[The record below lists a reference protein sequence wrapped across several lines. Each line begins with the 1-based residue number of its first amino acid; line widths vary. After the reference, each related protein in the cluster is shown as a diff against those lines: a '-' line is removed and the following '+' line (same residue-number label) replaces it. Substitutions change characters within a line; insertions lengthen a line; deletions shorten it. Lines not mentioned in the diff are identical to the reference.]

1 MDNQLEHSHN
11 KKDIKERIA
20 SPHQQNYLRDW
31 IYGGIDGAVTTFAI
45 VSGVVGGHLSA
56 LVILILGFANLFADG
71 FSMAVS
77 NYIGTK
83 SEEDQY
89 YKYKS
94 IEAKHIDLAPEG
106 EKAEIREIFK
116 QKGLSGTLL
125 DLVVDE
131 ITSNKTLW
139 IKTML
144 QEEYGLP
151 QTPRNPVKAGM
162 YTFFAFLLFGL
173 IPLVPYVLKLTDPF
187 FWSCFSTGVTFF
199 IIGSIKSLWSVKPWY
214 YSGMQTLMLGSA
226 TATLAYLIGRFLHA
240 YLA

>member
-1 MDNQLEHSHN
+1 MNSPLEHGHS
-11 KKDIKERIA
+11 KKEIKERVA
-20 SPHQQNYLRDW
+20 TSYKQNYLRDW

-45 VSGVVGGHLSA
+45 VSGVVGGRLTA
-56 LVILILGFANLFADG
+56 LVIIILGFANLLADG

-77 NYIGTK
+77 NYLGTK

-94 IEAKHIDLAPEG
+94 IEEKHINMVPEG

-116 QKGLSGTLL
+116 QKGLSGKPL
-125 DLVVDE
+125 DFVVNE
-131 ITSNKTLW
+131 ITANKDLW

-151 QTPRNPVKAGM
+151 QIPRNPIKAGL
-162 YTFFAFLLFGL
+162 YTFFSFLLFGL
-173 IPLVPYVLKLTDPF
+173 IPLMPYVLQLTAPF
-187 FWSCFSTGVTFF
+187 FWSCFSTGMAFF
-199 IIGSIKSLWSVKPWY
+199 IIGSIKSFWSMKPWF
-214 YSGMQTLMLGSA
+214 YSGIQTFLLGSA
-226 TATLAYLIGRFLHA
+226 TAALAYLVGRILHV